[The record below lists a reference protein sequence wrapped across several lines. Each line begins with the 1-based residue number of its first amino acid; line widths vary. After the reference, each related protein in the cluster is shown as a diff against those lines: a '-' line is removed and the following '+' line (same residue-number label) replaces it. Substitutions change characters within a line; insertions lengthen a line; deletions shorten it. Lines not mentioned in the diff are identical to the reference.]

1 MSKSTARELAVQ
13 LLERTEQ
20 DGAYTN
26 LILNQVIK
34 EENLSS
40 QERALLTELVYGVM
54 QNKRLIDYYLSK
66 FLKPSQ
72 KLDGWVRQLLR
83 VAVYQLVF
91 LDQIPTY
98 AAINEAVQYAK
109 RRGHRG
115 ISGLVNGVLRN
126 IDRHPLKSLDEITSK
141 IERIG
146 TQYSLPDWLVK
157 QLVADYG
164 EETTEAIA
172 QSFNKR
178 AHVSVRVNTNQ
189 LSRDEALE
197 QLQVAGFEV
206 TRSELSPVGLIIQ
219 GGLPTD
225 TELFQQGAI
234 TIQDEAAML
243 VAPALE
249 VTPSDYVWDACAAP
263 GGKSAHIATY
273 LDNASGGQLLSTDIH
288 PHKLSLI
295 QASLDRQKQND
306 KSRVEQLDAREVV
319 AQYGSEQFDKILVD
333 APCSGVGLLR
343 RKPDIRFQKSAH
355 TSQALAQSQL
365 EILAAAA
372 EALKVGGRL
381 VYATCTILKEENEA
395 VIEAFL
401 KQHSNF
407 QLCRIPL
414 EQEALANDGMVTIL
428 PHQFESDGFF
438 IAALEKIT
446 A

>member
-1 MSKSTARELAVQ
+1 M
-13 LLERTEQ
+13 
-20 DGAYTN
+20 
-26 LILNQVIK
+26 IK

-146 TQYSLPDWLVK
+146 TQYSLPDWLVQ

-164 EETTEAIA
+164 EETAEAIA

-225 TELFQQGAI
+225 TELFQQG
-234 TIQDEAAML
+234 
-243 VAPALE
+243 
-249 VTPSDYVWDACAAP
+249 PSP
-263 GGKSAHIATY
+263 FKM
-273 LDNASGGQLLSTDIH
+273 
-288 PHKLSLI
+288 KL
-295 QASLDRQKQND
+295 Q
-306 KSRVEQLDAREVV
+306 
-319 AQYGSEQFDKILVD
+319 
-333 APCSGVGLLR
+333 C
-343 RKPDIRFQKSAH
+343 
-355 TSQALAQSQL
+355 
-365 EILAAAA
+365 
-372 EALKVGGRL
+372 
-381 VYATCTILKEENEA
+381 
-395 VIEAFL
+395 
-401 KQHSNF
+401 
-407 QLCRIPL
+407 
-414 EQEALANDGMVTIL
+414 
-428 PHQFESDGFF
+428 
-438 IAALEKIT
+438 
-446 A
+446 

>member
-1 MSKSTARELAVQ
+1 MSKPTARELAVQ

-26 LILNQVIK
+26 LILNQVIT
-34 EENLSS
+34 EEDLSL

-126 IDRHPLKSLDEITSK
+126 IDRHPLKNLDDITSK
-141 IERIG
+141 VERIG

-164 EETTEAIA
+164 EATTEAIA
-172 QSFNKR
+172 QSFNQR
-178 AHVSVRVNTNQ
+178 AHVSVRVNTQQ

-249 VTPSDYVWDACAAP
+249 VEPADYVWDACAAP

-273 LDNASGGQLLSTDIH
+273 LDKSSGGQLLSTDIH
-288 PHKLSLI
+288 EHKISLI
-295 QASLDRQKQND
+295 KASLHRQKQEEQ
-306 KSRVEQLDAREVV
+306 SRVDVLDAREVV
-319 AQYGSEQFDKILVD
+319 AKYGSEQFDKILVD
-333 APCSGVGLLR
+333 APCSGIGLLR

-355 TSQALAQSQL
+355 TSQELAERQL
-365 EILAAAA
+365 DILTAAAK
-372 EALKVGGRL
+372 ALKVGGRL

-395 VIEAFL
+395 VIATFL
-401 KQHSNF
+401 KEHPNF
-407 QLCRIPL
+407 QLSPIKVEHQVL
-414 EQEALANDGMVTIL
+414 VNEGMVTIL

-446 A
+446 S

>member
-54 QNKRLIDYYLSK
+54 QNKRLIDYYLSQ

-83 VAVYQLVF
+83 IAVYQLVF

-146 TQYSLPDWLVK
+146 MQYSLPDWLVK
-157 QLVADYG
+157 QLVANYG

-249 VTPSDYVWDACAAP
+249 VRPSDYVWDACAAP

-407 QLCRIPL
+407 QLCCIPL

-428 PHQFESDGFF
+428 PHQFDSDGFF
-438 IAALEKIT
+438 IAALEKIGS
-446 A
+446 

>member
-26 LILNQVIK
+26 LILNQVIT
-34 EENLSS
+34 EEDLSP

-146 TQYSLPDWLVK
+146 TQYSLPDWLVQ

-164 EETTEAIA
+164 EETAEAIA

-225 TELFQQGAI
+225 TKLFQQGAI

-249 VTPSDYVWDACAAP
+249 VRPSNYVWDACAAP

-395 VIEAFL
+395 VIETFL
-401 KQHSNF
+401 KEHPNF
-407 QLCRIPL
+407 QLSPIKVEHQVL
-414 EQEALANDGMVTIL
+414 MNDGMVTIL

-438 IAALEKIT
+438 IAALEKIGS
-446 A
+446 

>member
-1 MSKSTARELAVQ
+1 MSKPTARELAVQ

-26 LILNQVIK
+26 LILNQVIT
-34 EENLSS
+34 EEELSL

-109 RRGHRG
+109 HRGHRG

-126 IDRHPLKSLDEITSK
+126 IDRHPLKNLDDITSK
-141 IERIG
+141 VERIG

-164 EETTEAIA
+164 EATTEAIA

-178 AHVSVRVNTNQ
+178 AHVSVRVNTQQ
-189 LSRDEALE
+189 LSRDEAIE
-197 QLQVAGFEV
+197 QLQAAGFEV

-249 VTPSDYVWDACAAP
+249 VEPADYVWDACAAP

-273 LDNASGGQLLSTDIH
+273 LDKSSGGQLLSTDIH
-288 PHKLSLI
+288 EHKISLI
-295 QASLDRQKQND
+295 EASLHRQKQGEQ
-306 KSRVEQLDAREVV
+306 SRVDVLDAREVV
-319 AQYGSEQFDKILVD
+319 AKYGSEQFDKILVD
-333 APCSGVGLLR
+333 APCSGIGLLR

-355 TSQALAQSQL
+355 TSQELAERQL
-365 EILAAAA
+365 DILTAAAK
-372 EALKVGGRL
+372 ALKVGGRL

-395 VIEAFL
+395 VIETFL
-401 KQHSNF
+401 KDHPNF
-407 QLCRIPL
+407 QLSPIKAEHQVL
-414 EQEALANDGMVTIL
+414 VNEGMVTIL